1 MAKKNFVG
9 FLKRTGKGI
18 KTGVKKTGKFI
29 EHEKEAF
36 SKWKE
41 DRRQAQVVRHKQ
53 HLEDA
58 KKHFKE
64 EFDELG
70 RQRALLQ
77 MRNELEQQKLEH
89 ARALQQMKTDRLQ
102 MGLQRDLV
110 RKQIREVSPRPV
122 RKAFGIAKDVFFPSR
137 EEILMEKEGRG
148 RLFSNGRP
156 SMSTQRAPAPKRASL
171 FPRPESFGLKSNK
184 EILAEIDRKAGLRR

>member
-1 MAKKNFVG
+1 MAKKNFVR
-9 FLKRTGKGI
+9 FLKRETKAIGKGL
-18 KTGVKKTGKFI
+18 KKTGKFV

-41 DRRQAQVVRHKQ
+41 DRRKAQVVRHKQ
-53 HLEDA
+53 HLKDA

-70 RQRALLQ
+70 RQRALMQ
-77 MRNELEQQKLEH
+77 MRNELEQQQLEH
-89 ARALQQMKTDRLQ
+89 EKARQALKTEKLQ

-110 RKQIREVSPRPV
+110 RKQIREVSPRPA
-122 RKAFGIAKDVFFPSR
+122 RKAFGFAKEIFLPSR
-137 EEILMEKEGRG
+137 EDILREKKGRG
-148 RLFSNGRP
+148 RAVAPKASSVSSMRP
-156 SMSTQRAPAPKRASL
+156 SAPRRASL
-171 FPRPESFGLKSNK
+171 FTKPESVGMKSNK